1 MNSIST
7 RIPWYRRAD
16 LYTVPLQEKQEA
28 SRFRDF
34 FKSLFQRSSA
44 TQLQSNEFQNRPNSE
59 EPDKPNKNKWIDLLC
74 QFVNGSND
82 ALDANALEAAS
93 EHEKQLIDEIIHL
106 KSNHDDLLEEVGQ
119 LRRKLAHLENKPSP
133 ASSSNESHI
142 RAILDS
148 INDSIFLI
156 NHRYELID
164 YNTNFEEHFYARYGI
179 QPEKGQVITELYP
192 PEYADYTAVLTER
205 IEKCMQGY
213 QRTYYDRVSLGSYES
228 ISELKFYPIR
238 NAYQQITGAA
248 VFSVDITEQKQSEE
262 LIRRNQQLL
271 TSINRNIKEGL
282 FRSSK
287 TQGTIYVNQAFIE
300 MFGFDNEHEARS
312 ANYSEFFADELCYKS
327 IFDEIRFHKSL
338 TNKEVRFRKKD
349 GSVFWGLLST
359 SQSEDNEGNPIYDSA
374 IRDITRMKEFEEEI
388 LHSKEIAENATR
400 AKSDF
405 LATMSHEIRTPMNGV
420 IGMTS
425 LLSETP
431 LNAEQR
437 DYVETIRF
445 SGEHLLNIINDI
457 LDFSKIE
464 AGHMEL
470 ENIPF
475 DLNSVI
481 EEVMNLFSSRAYEK
495 NLELLYHVES
505 NEVFHL
511 SGDVTR
517 LRQVFVNL
525 IGNAIKF
532 TEKGEVLICVR
543 KVQEN
548 ESQLSLCFEVKDT
561 GIGIPEEKLDRLFK
575 PFSQIDNTTTRKYGG
590 TGLGLAIS
598 TRLVELMGGKLE
610 AESKS
615 NEGTTFKFCLN
626 LERSN
631 VEVQRYRNL
640 EQLRGKHI
648 MVVDDNQTNRKILDQ
663 MFRNY
668 GMDVICYSNPLEA
681 LAILKEGKRFDLGI
695 IDMRMPDMDGL
706 IFGKE
711 AAEIAPEIPLLLYS
725 SIGSSV
731 LRSEINR
738 YFKGHINKPIRHDVL
753 LNRMVN
759 ILEMRHAK
767 TSEKQVDANDPPNQ
781 IARDYPMQI
790 LLAEDNLINQKLA
803 ERVLEVFG
811 YSIDIAENGQQAIDR
826 MLEKR
831 YDLILMDVMMPDVDG
846 LEATRKIREI
856 IPESMQPVIIA
867 VTANALKGDRELCLD
882 AGMNDYISKP
892 INTQEL
898 RDLLV
903 MYGDQI
909 LKKRKS

>member
-7 RIPWYRRAD
+7 RIPWYRRND
-16 LYTVPLQEKQEA
+16 LYAVTLREQQETY
-28 SRFRDF
+28 RLRDF
-34 FKSLFQRSSA
+34 FKSLFQRSS
-44 TQLQSNEFQNRPNSE
+44 TNQVEPNQIHGAPGPE
-59 EPDKPNKNKWIDLLC
+59 EPEKPNKNKWINLLH
-74 QFVNGSND
+74 QFMNGSND
-82 ALDANALEAAS
+82 ALHTNAWEAAD

-106 KSNHDDLLEEVGQ
+106 KSNHDDLLEEVGH
-119 LRRKLAHLENKPSP
+119 LRNKLANLETKP
-133 ASSSNESHI
+133 ANEATSNESHV

-156 NHRYELID
+156 NHRFELLD

-179 QPEKGQVITELYP
+179 HPEKGRVITELYP

-282 FRSSK
+282 FRTNN
-287 TQGTIYVNQAFIE
+287 TQGTLYVNQAFIE
-300 MFGFDNEHEARS
+300 MFGFENEHEARN
-312 ANYSEFFADELCYKS
+312 ANYSEFFADELSYKS
-327 IFDEIRFHKSL
+327 IFDEIRLHKSL

-359 SQSEDNEGNPIYDSA
+359 SQSEDNEGNPFYDSA

-425 LLSETP
+425 LLSETQ

-543 KVQEN
+543 KIQEN
-548 ESQLSLCFEVKDT
+548 ENRLSLCFEVKDT

-610 AESKS
+610 AESKKE
-615 NEGTTFKFCLN
+615 EGTTFRFSLD

-648 MVVDDNQTNRKILDQ
+648 LVVDDNLTNRKILDQ

-668 GMDVICYSNPLEA
+668 GMDVSCYSNPLEA
-681 LAILKEGKRFDLGI
+681 LAILKEGRQFDLGI

-711 AAEIAPEIPLLLYS
+711 ASSIVPELPLLLYS

-753 LNRMVN
+753 LNRMAN
-759 ILEMRHAK
+759 ILEMHHTK
-767 TSEKQVDANDPPNQ
+767 TSEKHVEANDPPNQ

-803 ERVLEVFG
+803 ERILEVFG
-811 YSIDIAENGQQAIDR
+811 YTIDIAENGRQAIDM

-846 LEATRKIREI
+846 LEATRKIREAL
-856 IPESMQPVIIA
+856 PETLQPVIIA

-892 INTQEL
+892 INTLEL

-909 LKKRKS
+909 LKKRKT